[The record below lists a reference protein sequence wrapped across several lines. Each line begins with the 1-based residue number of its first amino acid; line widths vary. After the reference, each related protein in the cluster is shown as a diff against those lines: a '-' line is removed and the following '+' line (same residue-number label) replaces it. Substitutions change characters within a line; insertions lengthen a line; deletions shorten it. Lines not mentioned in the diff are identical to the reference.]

1 MKQRSIIL
9 GAATAAAV
17 AAIPASVTAGESRSG
32 ASLPEKSQSSASPK
46 GAYSA
51 YIAPAGDSKPGQ
63 GNGYGH
69 EKGKGKGHEIG
80 NGHGH
85 DSDSPG

>member
-9 GAATAAAV
+9 GVATMAAMSTAAV
-17 AAIPASVTAGESRSG
+17 AGETRSG
-32 ASLPEKSQSSASPK
+32 AALPAKSQQSSSSQ
-46 GAYSA
+46 GAYSG
-51 YIAPAGDSKPGQ
+51 YLVPSGDSKPGQ

-69 EKGKGKGHEIG
+69 DKGKGKGHEIG

>member
-9 GAATAAAV
+9 GAATAAAAV
-17 AAIPASVTAGESRSG
+17 AIPGAAVAGESRSG
-32 ASLPEKSQSSASPK
+32 ASLPAKSQQSAQF
-46 GAYSA
+46 
-51 YIAPAGDSKPGQ
+51 APDGDSKPGQ

-80 NGHGH
+80 KGHGH